1 MIHTAQFYILLE
13 DAEVSTLCRRFK
25 QDISLLP
32 HAIDTYFEGFKTV
45 FRRYGSCRWMFVY
58 IDFIKML
65 GKPDIW
71 EDDVP
76 AICEKMN
83 AYLNKLFDSYGKE
96 FTLIRLDYRID
107 AVIPDPE
114 HRKLLLKLYKKTT
127 EQYGFKLKNAH
138 YPTTIYFNSN
148 SVKVICYD
156 KESERNAKGE
166 EILPYERNVLR
177 FEVSILNRHLNYMKN
192 AYGLEKRLE
201 SYVTAEFW
209 MKYMK
214 GSLCPIFYEGNYY
227 KITIASQII
236 QESNL
241 KERDKHNL
249 RRFLCDVSKHGISG
263 IINLA
268 STREN
273 GVKKPLY
280 SDYLIRKYIN
290 MLASLEINPLLIPK
304 NQSIKLGK
312 EKCIQNPIQFYL
324 QQEKPIHF

>member
-32 HAIDTYFEGFKTV
+32 RAIDTHFEGFKTV
-45 FRRYGSCRWMFVY
+45 FRKYGSCWWMFVY

-65 GKPDIW
+65 VKPDIW
-71 EDDVP
+71 VDDVQ
-76 AICEKMN
+76 AIRKKMN
-83 AYLNKLFDSYGKE
+83 AYLYMLFDSYDKE

-107 AVIPDPE
+107 AVIPDPD
-114 HRKLLLKLYKKTT
+114 HRKLLLKLYRKTT
-127 EQYGFKLKNAH
+127 EQYGFKRKNAH
-138 YPTTIYFNSN
+138 FPTTIYFNSN

-166 EILPYERNVLR
+166 EILPHERNVLR
-177 FEVSILNRHLNYMKN
+177 FEVSILNRHLNYMKK

-201 SYVTAEFW
+201 SYMTAEFW
-209 MKYMK
+209 AKYMK

-227 KITIASQII
+227 KITTATPII
-236 QESNL
+236 QGSNL
-241 KERDKHNL
+241 KERDKQNL
-249 RRFLCDVSKHGISG
+249 RRFLCDVSRYGISG
-263 IINLA
+263 IRNLE
-268 STREN
+268 SKGED

-290 MLASLEINPLLIPK
+290 MLASLDINPLLIPK
-304 NQSIKLGK
+304 NEPIKLGK
-312 EKCIQNPIQFYL
+312 EKWILNPFRLHL